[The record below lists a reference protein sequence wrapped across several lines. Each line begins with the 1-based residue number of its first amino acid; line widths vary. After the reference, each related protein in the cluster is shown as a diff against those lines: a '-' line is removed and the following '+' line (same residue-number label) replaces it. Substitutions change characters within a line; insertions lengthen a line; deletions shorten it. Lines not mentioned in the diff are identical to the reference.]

1 MNVLTINRDGD
12 QVGYDHHDGEVMVSM
27 MISMVVMVSMRITLP
42 REYIL
47 RSPPSLSSPSEKD
60 FSSQKL
66 LLPNKELCALCR
78 DVGGGLWQ
86 GQYWMGCPFLR
97 DLSFWIWSRFLQ
109 ESRRKNFVAI
119 AFTWSAL
126 VAV

>member
-1 MNVLTINRDGD
+1 MNVLTINRDGEH
-12 QVGYDHHDGEVMVSM
+12 VGDDHYDGEEMVSA

-66 LLPNKELCALCR
+66 LLPNRELCALCR
-78 DVGGGLWQ
+78 DVGGLWQ
-86 GQYWMGCPFLR
+86 GRYWMGCPFLR
-97 DLSFWIWSRFLQ
+97 DLSFWMWSRFLQ

>member
-12 QVGYDHHDGEVMVSM
+12 YVGDDHHDGDVMVSA

-47 RSPPSLSSPSEKD
+47 RSPPSLSSPSEKVC
-60 FSSQKL
+60 SSQKL
-66 LLPNKELCALCR
+66 LLPNKELCASCR
-78 DVGGGLWQ
+78 DVGGLWQ
-86 GQYWMGCPFLR
+86 GRYWMGCPFLR
-97 DLSFWIWSRFLQ
+97 DLSFWMWSRFLQ
-109 ESRRKNFVAI
+109 ESRCKNFVAI

>member
-1 MNVLTINRDGD
+1 MNVLTINRDGGY
-12 QVGYDHHDGEVMVSM
+12 VGDDLHHGEVMVSAM
-27 MISMVVMVSMRITLP
+27 VSMVVMVSMRITLP

-66 LLPNKELCALCR
+66 LLPNRELCALCR
-78 DVGGGLWQ
+78 DVGGLWQ
-86 GQYWMGCPFLR
+86 GRYWMGCPFLR
-97 DLSFWIWSRFLQ
+97 DLSFWMLSRFLQ

-119 AFTWSAL
+119 ALEKKKVITK
-126 VAV
+126 

>member
-12 QVGYDHHDGEVMVSM
+12 QVGYDHHDGEVTVSA

-60 FSSQKL
+60 CSSQKL
-66 LLPNKELCALCR
+66 LLPEKELCALCR
-78 DVGGGLWQ
+78 DVGGLWQ
-86 GQYWMGCPFLR
+86 GRYWMGCPFLR
-97 DLSFWIWSRFLQ
+97 DLSFWMWSRFLQ

>member
-1 MNVLTINRDGD
+1 MNVLTINRDGEH
-12 QVGYDHHDGEVMVSM
+12 VGDDHFDGEVMVSA
-27 MISMVVMVSMRITLP
+27 MISMVVMVSMRSTLP

-66 LLPNKELCALCR
+66 LLPSKELCALCSY
-78 DVGGGLWQ
+78 VGGLWQ
-86 GQYWMGCPFLR
+86 GRYWMGCPFLR
-97 DLSFWIWSRFLQ
+97 DLSFWMWSRFLQ
-109 ESRRKNFVAI
+109 ESRRKNLVAI

>member
-12 QVGYDHHDGEVMVSM
+12 QVGDDHHDGEVMVSA

-78 DVGGGLWQ
+78 DVGGLWQ
-86 GQYWMGCPFLR
+86 GRYWMGCPFLR
-97 DLSFWIWSRFLQ
+97 DLSFWMWSRFLQ
-109 ESRRKNFVAI
+109 ESRLKNFVAI